1 MEAFS
6 IADKVRRGELSAQE
20 VMGKYIDLIS
30 RWEPKIHAFLYVDE
44 KGALER
50 ARQIDDLVKKG
61 VDPGRLAGVPVAV
74 KDNIAVKGMPLTC
87 ASKILS
93 GYVSPYDATVVSKL
107 RQAGSIIVGKTN
119 LDEFAMGSSTEYSA
133 FGPTRNPWDLERVP
147 GGSSGGSGA
156 AVASGEVPIAL
167 GSDTGGSV
175 RCPASFTGVY
185 GLKPTYGLVSRYGLV
200 AFSNSI
206 EVIGGFSTTAKDME
220 LLFSVIRNSD
230 APDPMDQTSVFSDP
244 TSFPGLRGMR
254 VGLLKETV
262 GEGAEPE
269 VVKATYAFAEAL
281 REAGALVDEVS
292 IPDLSLALPAYYL
305 LTSAEASSN
314 LARYDGIRYGMPC
327 PLDAKDWNEAYSKVR
342 GEGFGPEVKRRIM
355 MGSFALSS
363 GYYDAYYLKAVAAR
377 SKIRQEMLK
386 VLNDFQFLIGPTNP
400 TTAPKLG
407 ERITDPLSMYLL
419 DLDTVPVNLAGIPA
433 LSIPFG
439 KSSSGMPIGVQLMS
453 SPLRDDWVIKAAEE
467 LEAMGRVEMASKVAT
482 VE

>member
-20 VMGKYIDLIS
+20 VTGKYIDLIS